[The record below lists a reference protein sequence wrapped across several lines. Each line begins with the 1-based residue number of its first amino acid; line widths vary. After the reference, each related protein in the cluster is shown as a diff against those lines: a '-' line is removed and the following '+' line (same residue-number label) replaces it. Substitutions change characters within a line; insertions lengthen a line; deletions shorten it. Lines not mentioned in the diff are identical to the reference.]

1 MSKVQK
7 LAIKKKKSR
16 FFEIYIP
23 KILKNISDT
32 NGITNNAKQQFNSV
46 LCFVTKIISSKAYE
60 LTILANKKT
69 ISEKE
74 VRNTLKFILPENLSL
89 SCVNHA
95 DNAMESFSNNNKK
108 VKGMSR
114 QEKSCII
121 FPPSIIER
129 FLRNFGFNKIMVTSN
144 APIFLAGAIEHI
156 ASEIL
161 ENATIQARDK
171 KHIRITVR
179 DLELGVRND
188 RYLNKFF
195 IDNKVSFLG
204 GGVVPYIHPNL
215 LVKKPRKRVVVS
227 EPTDEKKKHR
237 YRPGTVSIREIKK
250 LQKNSNILTFAK
262 FPFEKLIRKTVSN
275 YTDDQIKISKDVFIT
290 VQYFIEQQIVDLLQQ
305 ANFAAIHAGRV
316 KLVASDINF
325 ILNIKKYNCNPLTND
340 SSSLL
345 EINNSI
351 LSATL
356 PQIDEDTEEEDVE
369 EDDEDDEDD
378 EEEDD
383 EDDEDVEDEDEDVED
398 DEDEDEDE
406 DVEDDEDDEDE
417 DVEEEENVEEDK

>member
-1 MSKVQK
+1 MTVVNKSAV
-7 LAIKKKKSR
+7 KKKKSR

-23 KILKNISDT
+23 KILKNISHT

-46 LCFVTKIISSKAYE
+46 LCFISKIISNKAYD
-60 LTILANKKT
+60 LSILAGKKT

-74 VRNTLKFILPENLSL
+74 IRNTLKFILPDNLSI
-89 SCVNHA
+89 SSINHA
-95 DNAMESFSNNNKK
+95 SNAIKTFTDKTDA

-114 QEKSCII
+114 QEKSCVV

-144 APIFLAGAIEHI
+144 APIFLAGAIEYI

-161 ENATIQARDK
+161 ENACTQARDK

-188 RYLNKFF
+188 KDLNSFF
-195 IDNKVSFLG
+195 NDNKVTFLG

-215 LVKKPRKRVVVS
+215 LVKKPRKRTQNNN
-227 EPTDEKKKHR
+227 TDAQEEKKKHR

-262 FPFEKLIRKTVSN
+262 FPFEKLVRQIIDK
-275 YTDDQIKISKDVFIT
+275 YTTEQIKVSKEVFVTI
-290 VQYFIEQQIVDLLQQ
+290 QYFIEQQLICLLQQ

-316 KLVASDINF
+316 KLITNDINF
-325 ILNIKKYNCNPLTND
+325 ILDIKKYVCNPSVSNN
-340 SSSLL
+340 SSLL
-345 EINNSI
+345 ELNND
-351 LSATL
+351 LSNSSTEN
-356 PQIDEDTEEEDVE
+356 IVDEVEGNDEVE
-369 EDDEDDEDD
+369 ETDE
-378 EEEDD
+378 
-383 EDDEDVEDEDEDVED
+383 VET
-398 DEDEDEDE
+398 
-406 DVEDDEDDEDE
+406 
-417 DVEEEENVEEDK
+417 

>member
-1 MSKVQK
+1 MTVVNKSAV
-7 LAIKKKKSR
+7 KKKKSR

-23 KILKNISDT
+23 KILKNISHT

-46 LCFVTKIISSKAYE
+46 LCFISKIISNKAYD
-60 LTILANKKT
+60 LSILAGKKT

-74 VRNTLKFILPENLSL
+74 IRNTLKFILPDNLSI
-89 SCVNHA
+89 SSINHA
-95 DNAMESFSNNNKK
+95 SNAIKTFTDKTDA

-114 QEKSCII
+114 QEKSCVV

-144 APIFLAGAIEHI
+144 APIFLAGAIEYI

-161 ENATIQARDK
+161 ENACTQARDK

-188 RYLNKFF
+188 KDLNSFF
-195 IDNKVSFLG
+195 NDNKVTFLG

-215 LVKKPRKRVVVS
+215 LVKKPRKRTQNNN
-227 EPTDEKKKHR
+227 TDAQEEKKKHR

-262 FPFEKLIRKTVSN
+262 FPFEKLVRQIIDK
-275 YTDDQIKISKDVFIT
+275 YTTEQIKVSKEVFVTI
-290 VQYFIEQQIVDLLQQ
+290 QYFIEQQLICLLQQ

-316 KLVASDINF
+316 KLITNDINF
-325 ILNIKKYNCNPLTND
+325 ILDIKKYVCNPSVSNN
-340 SSSLL
+340 SSLL
-345 EINNSI
+345 ELNND
-351 LSATL
+351 LSNSSTEN
-356 PQIDEDTEEEDVE
+356 IVDEVE
-369 EDDEDDEDD
+369 GNDE
-378 EEEDD
+378 
-383 EDDEDVEDEDEDVED
+383 VET
-398 DEDEDEDE
+398 
-406 DVEDDEDDEDE
+406 
-417 DVEEEENVEEDK
+417 